1 MIGKHPIATIAA
13 LARHRANQVKLTA
26 LLIPIM
32 ALCAAEAVAAP
43 IETRAAKTQPVAMD
57 AARFDGRW
65 TIVATAGGDCPVVR
79 QNMIAVIRGGRL
91 IQMQMTGLSASSSGH
106 VTSDGAFVAQFSTL
120 GHAAQAHGTLQA
132 TSGSGAWSSSS
143 EICGGTWRAHRSGVA
158 QASR

>member
-65 TIVATAGGDCPVVR
+65 TIVATAGGACPVV
-79 QNMIAVIRGGRL
+79 QQSMIAVTINKAAESGAMKEIIIIAPPRVLGELRKE
-91 IQMQMTGLSASSSGH
+91 LSAKARAKVKGELDKDLTRH
-106 VTSDGAFVAQFSTL
+106 PIL
-120 GHAAQAHGTLQA
+120 
-132 TSGSGAWSSSS
+132 
-143 EICGGTWRAHRSGVA
+143 EIEKALAREFN
-158 QASR
+158 QSR